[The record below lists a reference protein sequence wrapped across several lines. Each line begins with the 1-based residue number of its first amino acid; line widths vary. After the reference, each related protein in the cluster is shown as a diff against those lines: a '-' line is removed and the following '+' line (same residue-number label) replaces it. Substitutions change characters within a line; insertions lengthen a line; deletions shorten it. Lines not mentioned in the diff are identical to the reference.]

1 MDFDDLLF
9 RTVNLL
15 ELFDEVR
22 ERYAE
27 TFRHVLVDEY
37 QDTNHAQYRFLQLL
51 VGGGRPPRG
60 GAQVNDQPPQTVSA
74 PPTPARSDTATWR
87 SSAMTRSRSISS
99 AEPMYATS
107 STSRR
112 TSPTRES

>member
-1 MDFDDLLF
+1 
-9 RTVNLL
+9 VNLL
-15 ELFDEVR
+15 ELFDPVR

-51 VGGGRPPRG
+51 VGGGRPPQGRESRRR
-60 GAQVNDQPPQTVSA
+60 AASD
-74 PPTPARSDTATWR
+74 PPTLARLGTATWR
-87 SSAMTRSRSISS
+87 SSAMTRSRSTASE
-99 AEPMYATS
+99 APMCATS

-112 TSPTRES
+112 TSPTRGW